1 LIKIKRNILKPYKI
15 TLLTL
20 AFLIISMATIQG
32 FSITGNFSES
42 AFAQNFGNVTS
53 ANTTNLN
60 ATETNIPDAGNLVP
74 NQYVVVLKENA
85 TFTPQLAND
94 TVSSLSEEWSNL
106 GLNVTSFPE
115 VGMLT
120 IDLNQTQGSEAG
132 VAADES
138 LADVLERIQSNPNVD
153 YIEPNQVFG
162 IEAQKMPTGIDRSG
176 ADKSSTTAG
185 DGQGNVTDVTV
196 AIMDTGIDLDH
207 PDLNVIM
214 DKTFV
219 AGTTTGNDDHGHGT
233 HVAGIVGA
241 EDNSEGV
248 VGVAPGVN
256 LAAIKVL
263 DKNGRGT
270 TIDII
275 KALDWVTANRDLI
288 DIVNMSLGGGDSRAM
303 NDAIKRSV
311 QNGVTYVVAAG
322 NENRNAE
329 RSSPANSPYAITV
342 SAIADSDG
350 KCGALGPATGRGAD
364 DSFATYSNYGS
375 VIDVAA
381 PGTNIL
387 STFPNGQYKVLT
399 GTSMAAPHVAG
410 AAALWVSDMIKGG
423 FGNPTPKEVKGA
435 ILSSGIK
442 DSPVRPCIE
451 DKGYFSNDPDLL
463 FKEPLLFVTSL
474 SPPRTGATSPT
485 ITEGTQAQYVL
496 KATDTRNPSSV
507 FTIEVDSLGKLQEE
521 INRLVLGG
529 YANSNNTTTTANF
542 SSNNTTLMNNVD
554 QAIDSIA
561 NLQRAFTTENT
572 QATPFANLVDAEICF
587 NISWFK
593 ICIIVKG

>member
-1 LIKIKRNILKPYKI
+1 MIKIKRNILKPYKI
-15 TLLTL
+15 TSLTL
-20 AFLIISMATIQG
+20 TFIIMSMATILG

-42 AFAQNFGNVTS
+42 VYAQSLGNVTS

-60 ATETNIPDAGNLVP
+60 VYRNRYTGGWKSRAKSIRRSVKRKCNIHSP
-74 NQYVVVLKENA
+74 
-85 TFTPQLAND
+85 LASD
-94 TVSSLSEEWSNL
+94 TVSSLSEEWSNI

-120 IDLNQTQGSEAG
+120 IDLNQTQAPGSEAG

-138 LADVLERIQSNPNVD
+138 IADILERIQNNPNVD

-176 ADKSSTTAG
+176 ADKSSTMAG

-219 AGTTTGNDDHGHGT
+219 AGTTTGDDDHGHGT
-233 HVAGIVGA
+233 HVAGIVAA

-248 VGVAPGVN
+248 VGVAPGAN

-263 DKNGRGT
+263 NKNGQGT

-275 KALDWVTANRDLI
+275 KAINWVTANRDLI

-364 DSFATYSNYGS
+364 DSFATYSNFGS

-423 FGNPTPKEVKGA
+423 FGHPTPKDVKGA
-435 ILSSGIK
+435 ITDSAIK
-442 DSPVRPCIE
+442 DSPVRPCID
-451 DKGYFSNDPDLL
+451 DKGYFSNDPDIL

-474 SPPRTGATSPT
+474 SPPRTSRF
-485 ITEGTQAQYVL
+485 IF
-496 KATDTRNPSSV
+496 SH
-507 FTIEVDSLGKLQEE
+507 
-521 INRLVLGG
+521 NRR
-529 YANSNNTTTTANF
+529 NTT
-542 SSNNTTLMNNVD
+542 SLCIRSNRYT
-554 QAIDSIA
+554 
-561 NLQRAFTTENT
+561 
-572 QATPFANLVDAEICF
+572 
-587 NISWFK
+587 
-593 ICIIVKG
+593 